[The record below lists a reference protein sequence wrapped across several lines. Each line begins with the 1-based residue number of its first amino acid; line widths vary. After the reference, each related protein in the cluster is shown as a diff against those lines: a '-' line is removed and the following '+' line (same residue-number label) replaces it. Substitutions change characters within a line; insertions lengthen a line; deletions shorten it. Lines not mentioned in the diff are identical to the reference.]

1 MPPFTALLHTEN
13 DSLRLGRTLEMLL
26 PCSEILIVDHHS
38 TDATR
43 RIARAYGARIV
54 PADIVAPDFVAPD
67 RDRDRDKDEATNRY
81 LDLAKHD
88 WLFCMK
94 PGESITEGLQA
105 TLFEWSAL
113 PGSGVAAGVA
123 FSVFVRQQSG
133 EHWLELPAPEARI
146 VPRSWTRW
154 RGRLPAQESS
164 AVALEGELLR
174 FDLP

>member
-1 MPPFTALLHTEN
+1 MPPITALLHTEN

-43 RIARAYGARIV
+43 RVARAYGARIV
-54 PADIVAPDFVAPD
+54 AADFVPADFVATD
-67 RDRDRDKDEATNRY
+67 RNKDETTNRY
-81 LDLAKHD
+81 LALARHD

-113 PGSGVAAGVA
+113 PGSGVVAGVA
-123 FSVFVRQQSG
+123 FSVFVREQSG
-133 EHWLELPAPEARI
+133 EHWLELPAPETRL